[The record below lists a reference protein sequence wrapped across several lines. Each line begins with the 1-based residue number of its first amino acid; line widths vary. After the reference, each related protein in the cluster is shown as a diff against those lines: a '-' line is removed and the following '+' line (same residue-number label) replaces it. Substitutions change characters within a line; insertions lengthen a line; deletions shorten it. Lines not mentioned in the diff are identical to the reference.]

1 MIRVAFCIGGYPPEE
16 FKRRAD
22 VALSYSTSE
31 IQVGIINVEASP
43 YFYGMTPTEIQLV
56 PPAFIDAYRRAERE
70 GYNAVVPL
78 GMLDLA
84 VDGGKSAV
92 DIPVVGPMEASLHIA
107 SLLGDRFGLIIYH
120 EKLLAFNRAIVRRYG
135 MEDRIVGF
143 GVSGFDL
150 PDIAAHR
157 EEVVQNFV
165 EEAKKLIAQG
175 AEVIIPMGITQCPVH
190 IKPDWLQQQLGV
202 PVVEGI
208 GAPIRVAAMLA
219 SLGLKQSRLRWP
231 KSRA

>member
-107 SLLGDRFGLIIYH
+107 SLPELF
-120 EKLLAFNRAIVRRYG
+120 A
-135 MEDRIVGF
+135 
-143 GVSGFDL
+143 
-150 PDIAAHR
+150 
-157 EEVVQNFV
+157 
-165 EEAKKLIAQG
+165 G
-175 AEVIIPMGITQCPVH
+175 AEIGEFESLNDDPASGLNVTEGTLSVSNRPG
-190 IKPDWLQQQLGV
+190 LGV
-202 PVVEGI
+202 DIDMSKLQETTALWQG
-208 GAPIRVAAMLA
+208 
-219 SLGLKQSRLRWP
+219 K
-231 KSRA
+231 